1 MAGIPDPGGYHHRDP
16 LYDGNLGK
24 EILEKEER
32 KLKYLYGV
40 KGCSHCDSNGD
51 CPKELKNSD
60 INLRSSPRKI
70 KEGQKEWTTFCS
82 DFIRAPGG

>member
-1 MAGIPDPGGYHHRDP
+1 M
-16 LYDGNLGK
+16 
-24 EILEKEER
+24 
-32 KLKYLYGV
+32 KYLYGV
-40 KGCSHCDSNGD
+40 KGCSHCDSRVD